1 MLGVG
6 HVVSGSSFSSAQRDS
21 ARGSGGVCTS
31 FFHVG
36 GLVVA
41 RASGAPRE
49 GGILAAVA
57 EPKPRILQGNRDM
70 FWSLA
75 VLLVICAAFA
85 GIAGQCTFSPSGPEQ
100 GPVPDFD
107 ARASLEQDARSLPFP
122 IRSPEVPEGWT
133 SNSGRVQGFA
143 DTTSSHVG
151 WVTGERSYVELV
163 QSDAPL
169 DAFRNLNGGPRS
181 DRSMIPVHG
190 QEWTVFD
197 GDDVRPVW
205 VLDLGDARV
214 AVTGSAATSDF
225 ESLAVAA
232 QGAEPLPAQG

>member
-1 MLGVG
+1 
-6 HVVSGSSFSSAQRDS
+6 
-21 ARGSGGVCTS
+21 
-31 FFHVG
+31 
-36 GLVVA
+36 
-41 RASGAPRE
+41 
-49 GGILAAVA
+49 
-57 EPKPRILQGNRDM
+57 
-70 FWSLA
+70 
-75 VLLVICAAFA
+75 
-85 GIAGQCTFSPSGPEQ
+85 
-100 GPVPDFD
+100 DFD

-169 DAFRNLNGGPRS
+169 DAFRNLNGGPRP

-232 QGAEPLPAQG
+232 QAAEPLPAHGRAPRAGQPWSGFWAPLTALSMRVRAPSRCSEHRAASSSPRSQSASDESRSCPPASRIRTTSISSSRACS